1 MKDRAEIIA
10 NILNTLL
17 NSDDIDGAVLRLS
30 TIIEAVNPET
40 AQPQASACQA
50 AYSPGTPSL

>member
-30 TIIEAVNPET
+30 TIIETVNLET
-40 AQPQASACQA
+40 AQPQASAYQA
-50 AYSPGTPSL
+50 AYSPETPSL

>member
-10 NILNTLL
+10 NIVNTLL

-50 AYSPGTPSL
+50 AYSPETPSL

>member
-10 NILNTLL
+10 NIVNTLL

-30 TIIEAVNPET
+30 TIIEAVNLET
-40 AQPQASACQA
+40 AQPQASAYQA
-50 AYSPGTPSL
+50 AYSPETPSL